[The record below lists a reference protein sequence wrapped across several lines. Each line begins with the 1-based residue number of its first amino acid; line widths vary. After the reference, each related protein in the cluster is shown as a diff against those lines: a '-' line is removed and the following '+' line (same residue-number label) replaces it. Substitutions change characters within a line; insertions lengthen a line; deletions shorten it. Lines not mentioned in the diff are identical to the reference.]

1 MKDKERDSLD
11 DLFRSKLYD
20 LEADTSP
27 EDWESI
33 AGRLPDVERRPIF
46 LRHTFRYWAAAA
58 VLALLI
64 SLGGIYLNKEMENE
78 AVPLLAQEEKV
89 MDEPESGSEEISI
102 VDHEGEDTTEKD
114 NLLPER
120 VVVSSR
126 GRAVRPLLAVVSDI
140 RPTEIELPQEDL
152 DLEIERPQ
160 KRTVSK
166 KKSRVATVVPDDQA
180 GAYYAERSPVPSTQG
195 YKLRD
200 AKAQKWQVGLSSGSL
215 SFKSENSVN
224 RYVTNSD
231 ALRSESLWAMNAVS
245 NSNSVDPKKT
255 NIHHRIPFNVGLSAE
270 YYLMPRLS
278 LQFGVSYAYLVS
290 DWKTNGVYHTKEERR
305 LHFVGIPVSLSYT
318 IAEWNKV
325 RFYASAGAKA
335 EVNVAGRQK
344 MRLFSD
350 DNVIA
355 LEEEKV
361 RMKEW
366 QWSVNAGL
374 GASYPLVRFMS
385 LFAEVGGAYYFDNG
399 SVIET
404 IYAEKPFNLNLQV
417 GLRFGF

>member
-195 YKLRD
+195 YKLHD
-200 AKAQKWQVGLSSGSL
+200 SKKQKWQVGLSSGSL

-231 ALRSESLWAMNAVS
+231 ALRSESLLAMNAVS
-245 NSNSVDPKKT
+245 NSNSIDSKKT

-399 SVIET
+399 SAIET

>member
-270 YYLMPRLS
+270 YYLMSRLS

-399 SVIET
+399 STIET

>member
-33 AGRLPDVERRPIF
+33 VGRLPDVGRRPIL

-64 SLGGIYLNKEMENE
+64 SLGGIYLNKEMKNE
-78 AVPLLAQEEKV
+78 GVPLLAQEEEI
-89 MDEPESGSEEISI
+89 MNEPESGLEEIQI
-102 VDHEGEDTTEKD
+102 VDHTGEDMAGKS
-114 NLLPER
+114 NLFPER
-120 VVVSSR
+120 KVIASR
-126 GRAVRPLLAVVSDI
+126 SRAVRPLLAVASDV
-140 RPTEIELPQEDL
+140 RPNEIELPQEDM
-152 DLEIERPQ
+152 DLELERPQ
-160 KRTVSK
+160 VRTVPK
-166 KKSRVATVVPDDQA
+166 KRSRVATVVPGDQA
-180 GAYYAERSPVPSTQG
+180 GAYYTERSSVSSAQE
-195 YKLRD
+195 YKSHD
-200 AKAQKWQVGLSSGSL
+200 AKEQKWQVGLSSGSL

-224 RYVTNSD
+224 HYVTNSD
-231 ALRSESLWAMNAVS
+231 ALRSESLLAMNAVS
-245 NSNSVDPKKT
+245 NSNSIDSKKT

-270 YYLMPRLS
+270 YYLRPRLS
-278 LQFGVSYAYLVS
+278 FQFGVSYAYLVS

-374 GASYPLVRFMS
+374 GASYPLARFMS

-399 SVIET
+399 SAIET

>member
-1 MKDKERDSLD
+1 M
-11 DLFRSKLYD
+11 YD

-89 MDEPESGSEEISI
+89 MDEPESGSEEMPI
-102 VDHEGEDTTEKD
+102 VGHVGEDTSEKG

-120 VVVSSR
+120 KVVSSG
-126 GRAVRPLLAVVSDI
+126 GRAARPLLAVVSDI
-140 RPTEIELPQEDL
+140 RPTEIELPQEDVEVEL
-152 DLEIERPQ
+152 ERPQ
-160 KRTVSK
+160 VRTATKKR
-166 KKSRVATVVPDDQA
+166 SRVATVVPDDQA
-180 GAYYAERSPVPSTQG
+180 GAYYAERSSVSSAQE
-195 YKLRD
+195 YKSRD

-270 YYLMPRLS
+270 YYLIPRLS

-399 SVIET
+399 SAIET

>member
-78 AVPLLAQEEKV
+78 AVSLLAQEEKV

-120 VVVSSR
+120 VIVSSR

-160 KRTVSK
+160 ERTVSK

-195 YKLRD
+195 YKSHD
-200 AKAQKWQVGLSSGSL
+200 SKKQKWQVGLSSGSL

-231 ALRSESLWAMNAVS
+231 ALRSESLLAMNAVS
-245 NSNSVDPKKT
+245 NSNSIDSKKT

-374 GASYPLVRFMS
+374 GASYPLVRFMN

-399 SVIET
+399 SAIET

>member
-20 LEADTSP
+20 LEAETSP
-27 EDWESI
+27 EDWEAI
-33 AGRLPDVERRPIF
+33 AGRLPSAGRRSIF
-46 LRHTFRYWAAAA
+46 SRPAFRYWAAAA
-58 VLALLI
+58 VLALLV
-64 SLGGIYLNKEMENE
+64 SLGGVYLVKEMRNE
-78 AVPLLAQEEKV
+78 GAPLLAQEDQV
-89 MDEPESGSEEISI
+89 LDEPEAGLAEIGI
-102 VDHEGEDTTEKD
+102 ADRAGEDTPGKVHP
-114 NLLPER
+114 LPGR
-120 VVVSSR
+120 KVVPSR
-126 GRAVRPLLAVVSDI
+126 DAVRPLLAVAPDI
-140 RPTEIELPQEDL
+140 RPVAIKLPQEDL
-152 DLEIERPQ
+152 DLELERPRMRTEQQ
-160 KRTVSK
+160 KR
-166 KKSRVATVVPDDQA
+166 SRVATVVPGDQA
-180 GAYYAERSPVPSTQG
+180 GTYYMERSSTPSVRE
-195 YKLRD
+195 YKSPGL
-200 AKAQKWQVGLSSGSL
+200 KEQKWQVGLSSGSL

-231 ALRSESLWAMNAVS
+231 ALRSESLLAMNAVS
-245 NSNSVDPKKT
+245 NSNDVDPSKT

-270 YYLMPRLS
+270 YYLRPRLS
-278 LQFGVSYAYLVS
+278 IQFGVSYAYLVS

-325 RFYASAGAKA
+325 RFYASVGAKA

-350 DNVIA
+350 DHVIA

-399 SVIET
+399 SAIET
-404 IYAEKPFNLNLQV
+404 IYAEKPFNLNLQA

>member
-64 SLGGIYLNKEMENE
+64 SLGGIYLNKGIENE

-140 RPTEIELPQEDL
+140 RPTEIELP
-152 DLEIERPQ
+152 
-160 KRTVSK
+160 
-166 KKSRVATVVPDDQA
+166 
-180 GAYYAERSPVPSTQG
+180 
-195 YKLRD
+195 
-200 AKAQKWQVGLSSGSL
+200 
-215 SFKSENSVN
+215 
-224 RYVTNSD
+224 
-231 ALRSESLWAMNAVS
+231 
-245 NSNSVDPKKT
+245 
-255 NIHHRIPFNVGLSAE
+255 
-270 YYLMPRLS
+270 
-278 LQFGVSYAYLVS
+278 
-290 DWKTNGVYHTKEERR
+290 
-305 LHFVGIPVSLSYT
+305 
-318 IAEWNKV
+318 
-325 RFYASAGAKA
+325 
-335 EVNVAGRQK
+335 
-344 MRLFSD
+344 
-350 DNVIA
+350 
-355 LEEEKV
+355 
-361 RMKEW
+361 
-366 QWSVNAGL
+366 
-374 GASYPLVRFMS
+374 
-385 LFAEVGGAYYFDNG
+385 
-399 SVIET
+399 
-404 IYAEKPFNLNLQV
+404 
-417 GLRFGF
+417 

>member
-46 LRHTFRYWAAAA
+46 LRQTFRYWAAAA

-64 SLGGIYLNKEMENE
+64 SLGGIYLNKEMKNE
-78 AVPLLAQEEKV
+78 GVLLLAQEEEV
-89 MDEPESGSEEISI
+89 MNEPESGLEEIQI
-102 VDHEGEDTTEKD
+102 VDHKGEDMSGKG
-114 NLLPER
+114 NLFPER
-120 VVVSSR
+120 KVLASR
-126 GRAVRPLLAVVSDI
+126 SRAVRSLLAVASDI
-140 RPTEIELPQEDL
+140 RPTEIELPQEDM
-152 DLEIERPQ
+152 DLELERPQ
-160 KRTVSK
+160 VRTAPKKR
-166 KKSRVATVVPDDQA
+166 SRVATVVPGDQA
-180 GAYYAERSPVPSTQG
+180 GAYYTDRSSVSSAQE
-195 YKLRD
+195 YKPHD
-200 AKAQKWQVGLSSGSL
+200 AKEQKWQVGLSSGSL

-231 ALRSESLWAMNAVS
+231 ALRSESLLAMNAVS
-245 NSNSVDPKKT
+245 NSNSIDSKKT

-366 QWSVNAGL
+366 QWSVNVGL

-399 SVIET
+399 SAIET

>member
-64 SLGGIYLNKEMENE
+64 SLGGIYLNKGIENE

-120 VVVSSR
+120 VIVSSR

-160 KRTVSK
+160 ERTVSK

-195 YKLRD
+195 YKSHD
-200 AKAQKWQVGLSSGSL
+200 SKKQKWQVGLSGGSL

-231 ALRSESLWAMNAVS
+231 ALRSESLLAMNAVS
-245 NSNSVDPKKT
+245 NSNSIDSKKT

-270 YYLMPRLS
+270 YYLMPHLS

-318 IAEWNKV
+318 IAE
-325 RFYASAGAKA
+325 
-335 EVNVAGRQK
+335 
-344 MRLFSD
+344 
-350 DNVIA
+350 
-355 LEEEKV
+355 
-361 RMKEW
+361 
-366 QWSVNAGL
+366 
-374 GASYPLVRFMS
+374 
-385 LFAEVGGAYYFDNG
+385 
-399 SVIET
+399 
-404 IYAEKPFNLNLQV
+404 
-417 GLRFGF
+417 

>member
-64 SLGGIYLNKEMENE
+64 SLGGIYLNKEMGHE
-78 AVPLLAQEEKV
+78 AVPLLAQGEKI
-89 MDEPESGSEEISI
+89 MDEPESGSEEMPI
-102 VDHEGEDTTEKD
+102 VDHAGEDTSEKG
-114 NLLPER
+114 NPLPER
-120 VVVSSR
+120 KVVSSR
-126 GRAVRPLLAVVSDI
+126 GRAVRPLLAVVPDI
-140 RPTEIELPQEDL
+140 RPAEIELPQEDM
-152 DLEIERPQ
+152 DLEIGRPQ
-160 KRTVSK
+160 VRTAAK
-166 KKSRVATVVPDDQA
+166 KKSRVATVEPGDQA
-180 GAYYAERSPVPSTQG
+180 GAYYAERSSAPSAQG
-195 YKLRD
+195 HKSHDSKER
-200 AKAQKWQVGLSSGSL
+200 KWQVGLSSGSL
-215 SFKSENSVN
+215 SFKSENSVD

-231 ALRSESLWAMNAVS
+231 ALRSESLLAMNAVS
-245 NSNSVDPKKT
+245 NSNSLDSKKT
-255 NIHHRIPFNVGLSAE
+255 DIHHRIPFNVGLSAE

-318 IAEWNKV
+318 IAEWNKF

-374 GASYPLVRFMS
+374 GASYPLARFMS

-399 SVIET
+399 SAIET
-404 IYAEKPFNLNLQV
+404 IYAEKPFNLNLQA

>member
-33 AGRLPDVERRPIF
+33 AGRLPGAERRPIF
-46 LRHTFRYWAAAA
+46 SRHMFRYWAAAA

-64 SLGGIYLNKEMENE
+64 SLGGIYLGKEMKNE
-78 AVPLLAQEEKV
+78 GVPLLSQEEEV
-89 MDEPESGSEEISI
+89 MSQPESGLEEIQI
-102 VDHEGEDTTEKD
+102 VDRSGEGMSGEN
-114 NLLPER
+114 NLLPEKK
-120 VVVSSR
+120 VVLSR
-126 GRAVRPLLAVVSDI
+126 GRAVRSLLAVAPDI
-140 RPTEIELPQEDL
+140 RPTEIELPQEDM
-152 DLEIERPQ
+152 DLELERPQ
-160 KRTVSK
+160 ARTAPERR
-166 KKSRVATVVPDDQA
+166 SRVATVVPGDQA
-180 GAYYAERSPVPSTQG
+180 GAYYAERFSIPSAQDHEP
-195 YKLRD
+195 RD
-200 AKAQKWQVGLSSGSL
+200 SKARKWEVGLSSGSL

-231 ALRSESLWAMNAVS
+231 ALRSESLLAMNAVS
-245 NSNSVDPKKT
+245 NSNSIDSKKT

-270 YYLMPRLS
+270 YYLRPRLS
-278 LQFGVSYAYLVS
+278 IQFGVSYAYLVS
-290 DWKTNGVYHTKEERR
+290 DWKTNGVYHTEEERR

-374 GASYPLVRFMS
+374 GASYPLARFMS

-399 SVIET
+399 SAIET

>member
-33 AGRLPDVERRPIF
+33 VGRLPDVERRPIF

-126 GRAVRPLLAVVSDI
+126 GRAARPLLAVVSDI
-140 RPTEIELPQEDL
+140 RPTEIELPQEDVEVEL
-152 DLEIERPQ
+152 ERPQ
-160 KRTVSK
+160 VRTATKKR
-166 KKSRVATVVPDDQA
+166 SRVATVVPGDQA
-180 GAYYAERSPVPSTQG
+180 GAYYAERSSVSSAQE
-195 YKLRD
+195 YKSRD

-399 SVIET
+399 SAIET